1 MAKFEREIKYLVVK
15 RADLELYLNRRE
27 QDEVEELII
36 HCDAERLRAGK
47 KSLQGVF
54 IRDTSP
60 FYDEAWSLVER
71 EVTGVVPDVSRG
83 ALTLALKQH
92 SRLHKE
98 CAHLTELNRQARVA
112 LHKIATHEELVN
124 EADAYWGLRNE
135 AEEALASMKDYDVAV
150 MATQAVRTGN
160 LCAPG
165 RKLYDCC
172 PEHCSE
178 CGHKG
183 EAG

>member
-1 MAKFEREIKYLVVK
+1 MAKFERESKYWVVK
-15 RADLELYLNRRE
+15 RTDLDKYLDPDTCC
-27 QDEVEELII
+27 QVEEALI
-36 HCDAERLRAGK
+36 HVDASRLRSGK

-124 EADAYWGLRNE
+124 EWGLRNE
-135 AEEALASMKDYDVAV
+135 AEEALASLKDYDVAG
-150 MATQAVRTGN
+150 VRPVTPM
-160 LCAPG
+160 LCPHGQRFTDYCQPCG
-165 RKLYDCC
+165 RVN
-172 PEHCSE
+172 
-178 CGHKG
+178 GG
-183 EAG
+183 GG